1 MRKPSLTN
9 APPFAWALAVAWA
22 LGACGEFS
30 DDQARYSELD
40 RLRVLAVRSEPA
52 DLLVGETATLSA
64 LTFEPQGR
72 EIEYEWSW
80 CPSRNELAEGGTCR
94 IAEADLRRAWDA
106 LATDQELP
114 PYDLGDSPEA
124 ELTNVFSA
132 DVLEP
137 LCEALSAGEE
147 DAEQAR
153 LSCLLGLEVS
163 VSLRV
168 RSADE
173 EVTAVKQL
181 VLLPEGVAAT
191 ERNQNPA
198 LSDELVVRD
207 ITDNRLVEDGDALLL
222 DHEYALGLDLDE
234 SASESFVPREMPG
247 AGAGEARRE
256 TLVMSWFSTDGS
268 FPAVDGFG
276 DGDGPVGGGGAERT
290 TFVDGQ
296 NDFSA
301 LLKNNW
307 RSPRT
312 GDERETTLM
321 LVLRDERGGVGW
333 AEHRFTLEASE

>member
-9 APPFAWALAVAWA
+9 AMPLASALAAAWA

-64 LTFEPQGR
+64 LTFEPSGR
-72 EIEYEWSW
+72 ELEYEWSW
-80 CPSRNELAEGGTCR
+80 CPSRQDLADGGTCR

-106 LATDQELP
+106 LDTDQELP
-114 PYDLGDSPEA
+114 PYDLGNSPEA
-124 ELTNVFSA
+124 ELTNVFGT

-137 LCEALSAGEE
+137 LCAALSAEE
-147 DAEQAR
+147 GDAEQAR

-173 EVTAVKQL
+173 EVTAIKQL
-181 VLLPEGVAAT
+181 VLLPEGVDAAQ
-191 ERNQNPA
+191 RNQNPA
-198 LSDELVVRD
+198 LTGELRVRD
-207 ITDNRLVEDGDALLL
+207 VSDNRLLEDGDALLL
-222 DHEYALGLDLDE
+222 AHDYALSLALDE
-234 SASESFVPREMPG
+234 PASESFVPREMPG
-247 AGAGEARRE
+247 AGAVEPRRE
-256 TLVMSWFSTDGS
+256 TLVMSWFASDGS
-268 FPAVDGFG
+268 FPAGEGFG
-276 DGDGPVGGGGAERT
+276 DGDGPGGDGSERT

-312 GDERETTLM
+312 GDERETTLV

-333 AEHRFTLEASE
+333 AQHRFTLEASE